1 MTTTRWWKQPLAG
14 DIVWTY
20 FPENLQ
26 TKPAEKPR
34 PALILT
40 VYDDQA
46 PQYGVLVAYGTS
58 QRVTQLYSGEF
69 AITQADRAAYQVA
82 GLSFDT
88 KFNLVRRLQL
98 PFSDEFF
105 AVPPGTPHG
114 QLPKLGVLHP
124 ALMKRAAGA
133 WKAAVSL

>member
-1 MTTTRWWKQPLAG
+1 MSSTLWWKQPLAG
-14 DIVWTY
+14 EIVWTY
-20 FPENLQ
+20 FPDDLQ

-40 VYDDQA
+40 VYDDKA
-46 PQYGVLVAYGTS
+46 PQYAVLVAYGTS
-58 QRVTQLYSGEF
+58 RGATQLYSGEF
-69 AITQADRAAYQVA
+69 AITKADQAAYKAA

-88 KFNLVRRLQL
+88 KFNLVRRLQS

-105 AVPPGTPHG
+105 AVPPRAPHG

-133 WKAAVSL
+133 WKAAVSM